1 MTVME
6 IKTVIELTA
15 HNIQPFLAEH
25 HSRLT
30 VVDFY
35 TPWCGPCKVNAFLR
49 QWQIASLHSV
59 HAKQASPQARAF
71 PSYKQVMASV
81 LEQMAQEH
89 SDVNFTK
96 FDCGADT
103 SNKNFAISVGIK
115 ALPTFFLYR
124 GSEKIAQLTG
134 AKAEKLR
141 EIVKA
146 LST

>member
-1 MTVME
+1 MRKHSVKAFVSRERETVAAMTVME

-35 TPWCGPCKVNAFLR
+35 TPWCGPCK
-49 QWQIASLHSV
+49 
-59 HAKQASPQARAF
+59 
-71 PSYKQVMASV
+71 VMASV